1 MNVLLAALLLA
12 APAPMAITGGALD
25 PAWPDADV
33 FLGIP
38 PEPRVPPGRA
48 CAVAARYVRLV
59 NAGEYAAVA
68 ALYADDATFLD
79 PMRPNLHGRAEIDA
93 FYTRQIGAMKPRIR
107 AVTYLG
113 NASECMVELARE
125 VMLDS
130 KPRTVL
136 VSVDHFVVRRDGRIS
151 AMVAF
156 ARPVR
161 NTHDKN

>member
-1 MNVLLAALLLA
+1 VSALLAALLLA
-12 APAPMAITGGALD
+12 TPAPRAIAGGALD

-33 FLGIP
+33 YLATP

-48 CAVAARYVRLV
+48 CAVAARYVSLV
-59 NAGEYAAVA
+59 NADEYAKVA
-68 ALYADDATFLD
+68 ALYADDATFLE

-107 AVTYLG
+107 GVTYLG
-113 NASECMVELARE
+113 NARECMVELARE
-125 VMLDS
+125 VMLDG

-136 VSVDHFVVRRDGRIS
+136 VSVDHFVVRRDGRIA

-156 ARPVR
+156 ARPAR
-161 NTHDKN
+161 KAGEGG